1 MAEARKDRAG
11 TIPLPAGRGRHPR
24 TRATGAVRRLVV
36 LLWVVLLCGGCTVD
50 ASGEAGGIAGT
61 AAPRPT
67 VSGRA
72 STPPSTQPTPSPSPT
87 PCEDCAS
94 IVLTGDLL
102 VHPQLWEQAAED
114 AAVTGKLPLDFEP
127 LLAGQR
133 PYLEAATL
141 GICHLETPVAEA
153 GGPFAGYPQFNVP
166 PQIVTAAK
174 DVGYDACTT
183 ASNHSMDWGPEGVER
198 TLAAL
203 DAAGLDH
210 TGSYATA
217 ADAEEPL
224 ILDRPEAKVA
234 VIEATYGLNGLVPD
248 QPWRVDMLD
257 APAMI
262 AKARAARA
270 QGADI
275 VIAALHAGEEY
286 ASVPNAQQ
294 TEVAHALADSGEVDF
309 IYGHHTHSVLPI
321 EKYNGTWIVYGL
333 GNGVT
338 ELSPVYDVNNEGLM
352 VRARFSRDDAGAWSV
367 TGLDWLPSVIVDAP
381 YRWCSLA
388 PDQPAGACSSP
399 EHEAAVRERTRSVV
413 ESLGAAE
420 AGARQWELSAEGA
433 GR

>member
-1 MAEARKDRAG
+1 M
-11 TIPLPAGRGRHPR
+11 P
-24 TRATGAVRRLVV
+24 AVRGSSGRLRFPRRRHTRPRVKAARRLIA
-36 LLWVVLLCGGCTVD
+36 LLCLGALCGGCTVD
-50 ASGEAGGIAGT
+50 DAGSPAQSSAPGT
-61 AAPRPT
+61 ATPA
-67 VSGRA
+67 RA
-72 STPPSTQPTPSPSPT
+72 SAVPTPVPTSAPEPT
-87 PCEDCAS
+87 PTSQACEDCVG

-102 VHPQLWEQAAED
+102 VHPLLWEQAAED
-114 AAVTGKLPLDFEP
+114 ASVTGRLPLDFEP

-133 PYLEAATL
+133 QYLSAGTL
-141 GICHLETPVAEA
+141 GICHLETPLAEPE
-153 GGPFAGYPQFNVP
+153 GPFAGYPQFNVP
-166 PQIVTAAK
+166 PQIVVAAK

-183 ASNHSMDWGPEGVER
+183 ASNHTIDAGVEGAER
-198 TLAAL
+198 TLRAL
-203 DAAGLDH
+203 DAAGLEH

-217 ADAEEPL
+217 ADAEEL
-224 ILDRPEAKVA
+224 LVLDQPEAEAEVA

-248 QPWRVDMLD
+248 QPWRVDLID
-257 APAMI
+257 TETLI

-270 QGADI
+270 EGADI
-275 VIAALHAGEEY
+275 VVAALHAGDEY
-286 ASVPNAQQ
+286 SSVPNALQ
-294 TEVAHALADSGEVDF
+294 TQVAHALADSGDVDF
-309 IYGHHTHSVLPI
+309 VYGHHTHSVLPI

-352 VRARFSRDDAGAWSV
+352 VRARFSRDEGGAWSV
-367 TGLDWLPSVIVDAP
+367 TGLDWLPSVIVDEP

-420 AGARQWELSAEGA
+420 AGARQWDLSAEDA

>member
-1 MAEARKDRAG
+1 MAEVRRARAG
-11 TIPLPAGRGRHPR
+11 KIPSSAARGRRPR
-24 TRATGAVRRLVV
+24 PALSTGRRLGV
-36 LLWVVLLCGGCTVD
+36 LLGLALLCGGCTADRSGD
-50 ASGEAGGIAGT
+50 AAETST
-61 AAPRPT
+61 PAAPAT
-67 VSGRA
+67 S
-72 STPPSTQPTPSPSPT
+72 SPSSSPT
-87 PCEDCAS
+87 QSSQACEDCVG

-114 AAVTGKLPLDFEP
+114 AAVTGKPPLDFEP

-133 PYLEAATL
+133 PYLAAGTL
-141 GICHLETPVAEA
+141 GICHLETPVADPQ
-153 GGPFAGYPQFNVP
+153 GPFSGYPQFNVP
-166 PQIVTAAK
+166 PQIVVAAK
-174 DVGYDACTT
+174 EVGYDACTT

-198 TLAAL
+198 SLAAL
-203 DAAGLDH
+203 DAAGLPH
-210 TGSYATA
+210 TGSYVSA
-217 ADAEEPL
+217 ADAGKAL
-224 ILDRPEAKVA
+224 ILDQPEAKVA

-257 APAMI
+257 APTMI
-262 AKARAARA
+262 AKARAARE

-275 VIAALHAGEEY
+275 VVAALHAGDEY

-338 ELSPVYDVNNEGLM
+338 ELSPTYEVNNEGLM
-352 VRARFSRDDAGAWSV
+352 VRARLSRDDAGAWSV
-367 TGLDWLPSVIVDAP
+367 SGLDWLPSLIVAGP

-399 EHEAAVRERTRSVV
+399 EQEAAVRERTRSVV

-420 AGARQWELSAEGA
+420 AGARQWELSTEGP

>member
-1 MAEARKDRAG
+1 MTEARRDRARM
-11 TIPLPAGRGRHPR
+11 TSPR
-24 TRATGAVRRLVV
+24 VPGARRATGTLVRLVV
-36 LLWVVLLCGGCTVD
+36 LLWVVLLCGGCTVGGSGNVAGAPQPT
-50 ASGEAGGIAGT
+50 ASD
-61 AAPRPT
+61 
-67 VSGRA
+67 RA
-72 STPPSTQPTPSPSPT
+72 STTPLPSSSPSSP
-87 PCEDCAS
+87 PAACEDCER

-114 AAVTGKLPLDFEP
+114 AAVTGSPPLDFEP
-127 LLAGQR
+127 LLEGQR
-133 PYLEAATL
+133 PYLADATL
-141 GICHLETPVAEA
+141 GICHLETPVADA
-153 GGPFAGYPQFNVP
+153 DGPFSGYPQFNVP

-183 ASNHSMDWGPEGVER
+183 ASNHSLDGSPEGVER

-210 TGSYATA
+210 TGSYASA
-217 ADAEEPL
+217 ADAGEIL
-224 ILDRPEAKVA
+224 ILEGPEAKVA
-234 VIEATYGLNGLVPD
+234 VIEATYGLNGLVQD
-248 QPWRVDMLD
+248 RPWRVDLLD
-257 APAMI
+257 APTMI

-270 QGADI
+270 VGADI
-275 VIAALHAGEEY
+275 VVAALHAGDEY

-294 TEVAHALADSGEVDF
+294 TEVAHALADSGQVDL

-338 ELSPVYDVNNEGLM
+338 ELSPVHEVNNEGLM
-352 VRARFSRDDAGAWSV
+352 VRARFSRDDGGSWSV
-367 TGLDWLPSVIVDAP
+367 SGLDWLPSLIVAEP

-388 PDQPAGACSSP
+388 TDRPVGACSSR
-399 EHEAAVRERTRSVV
+399 EHEEAVRERTRSVV

-420 AGARQWELSAEGA
+420 DGARRWELSAEGA

>member
-1 MAEARKDRAG
+1 M
-11 TIPLPAGRGRHPR
+11 
-24 TRATGAVRRLVV
+24 
-36 LLWVVLLCGGCTVD
+36 
-50 ASGEAGGIAGT
+50 
-61 AAPRPT
+61 
-67 VSGRA
+67 
-72 STPPSTQPTPSPSPT
+72 
-87 PCEDCAS
+87 
-94 IVLTGDLL
+94 
-102 VHPQLWEQAAED
+102 HPQLWEQAAED
-114 AAVTGKLPLDFEP
+114 AAVTGKPPLDFEP

-133 PYLEAATL
+133 PYLSAGTL
-141 GICHLETPVAEA
+141 GICHLETSVADPE
-153 GGPFAGYPQFNVP
+153 GPFSGYPQFNVP
-166 PQIVTAAK
+166 PQIVLAAK
-174 DVGYDACTT
+174 EVGYDACTT

-203 DAAGLDH
+203 DAAGLGH
-210 TGSYATA
+210 TGSYASA
-217 ADAEEPL
+217 ADAEEAL
-224 ILDRPEAKVA
+224 ILDQPEAKVA

-257 APAMI
+257 APTMI
-262 AKARAARA
+262 AKARAARE

-275 VIAALHAGEEY
+275 VVAALHAGDEY

-338 ELSPVYDVNNEGLM
+338 ELSPTYEVNNEGLM
-352 VRARFSRDDAGAWSV
+352 VRARLSRDDAGTWSV
-367 TGLDWLPSVIVDAP
+367 SGLDWLPSLIVAGP

-399 EHEAAVRERTRSVV
+399 EQEAAVRERTRSVV
-413 ESLGAAE
+413 ESLGAAG
-420 AGARQWELSAEGA
+420 AGARQWELFTEGP